1 MTIFE
6 NQNPF
11 HTNNVE
17 FLNGKILNYEKGTS
31 NNEMRHIDYGI
42 TYFRKSAFSAWA
54 DQSSFDL
61 SKVCHELAKAGQ
73 LDGFEVF
80 ENFYEVG
87 STKGIEEFS
96 RYLREVP
103 SEL

>member
-6 NQNPF
+6 NQNSF
-11 HTNNVE
+11 YTNNVE
-17 FLNGKILNYEKGTS
+17 FRDGKILNYEKGIS

-42 TYFRKSAFSAWA
+42 TYFRKSAFSAWT

-61 SKVCHELAKAGQ
+61 SKVCHELAKTGQ

-80 ENFYEVG
+80 ERYYEVG
-87 STKGIEEFS
+87 SIEGIEEFS

-103 SEL
+103 NEL